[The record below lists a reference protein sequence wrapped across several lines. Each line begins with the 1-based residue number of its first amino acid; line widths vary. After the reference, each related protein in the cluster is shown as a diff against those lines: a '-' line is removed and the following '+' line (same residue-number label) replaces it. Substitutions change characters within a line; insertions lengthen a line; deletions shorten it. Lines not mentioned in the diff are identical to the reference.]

1 MPSKTVEIS
10 ANLKENFEIELNA
23 RSFRLTIDQPNKDN
37 DGKGPNPLEYFFFAL
52 AGCIVTISKIVAMQK
67 KIDLRGIKVK
77 VDGDLDTDVLNGKR
91 NDIRAGFSRI
101 CANVEIDADLTQEE
115 KEAFIKEV
123 DSRCPISDNI
133 ENLSKIDFVVR

>member
-1 MPSKTVEIS
+1 MKRKIRLSKPSNLGSTRAAMDIAKSFILQKTSSGGTLQI
-10 ANLKENFEIELNA
+10 
-23 RSFRLTIDQPNKDN
+23 
-37 DGKGPNPLEYFFFAL
+37 LE
-52 AGCIVTISKIVAMQK
+52 AGCGSGGG
-67 KIDLRGIKVK
+67 IDLRGIKVK